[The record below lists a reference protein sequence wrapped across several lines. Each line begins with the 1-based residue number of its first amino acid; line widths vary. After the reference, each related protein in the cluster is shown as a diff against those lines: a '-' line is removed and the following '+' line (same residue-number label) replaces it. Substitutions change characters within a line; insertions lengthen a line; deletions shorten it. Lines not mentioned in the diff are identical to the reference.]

1 MQETGLIKFSFES
14 IYLRASSASF
24 PKAQS
29 ASSWSSPWSP
39 FRVCVQR
46 LMTWF
51 LQNWIVSDILYF
63 TIPSLLVLILTK
75 VLGVIL
81 WPICPMVLIPRS
93 GGHFIH
99 KPLSMLLTG
108 PGPVNS
114 NQRPLA
120 TCLTGLSWFRKLF
133 LLVASSHSWSYAIT
147 IIDLIELYIWS
158 FQVILVLSE
167 AQSLI
172 F

>member
-1 MQETGLIKFSFES
+1 MQETGFTKPENIQQSENKFCQFSQCTKCLILILTLNSF
-14 IYLRASSASF
+14 
-24 PKAQS
+24 Q
-29 ASSWSSPWSP
+29 WMQW
-39 FRVCVQR
+39 

-158 FQVILVLSE
+158 FQVILFLSE